1 MTSIQIGNRFVGENY
16 PPLVIAEI
24 GINHGGS
31 LSVAIEMAKAAIDAG
46 AEVIKHQTHIPED
59 EMSEEA
65 KSVVPGN
72 SDKSIY
78 EIIEEC
84 ALNEEDEFALMNYV
98 RDRGAIFISTP
109 FSRAA
114 EERIARMD
122 LPAIKIGSG
131 ECNNY
136 PLVRLVAKLGKPVI
150 LSTGMNTIESI
161 RPAVSILEE
170 HGVPYVL
177 LHCTNLYPTPA
188 NLIRLDAMKELQEN
202 FPNAILGLSDH
213 STSNYPALASIALGA
228 RVIERHFTDSY
239 NRIGPDINCSMDPTQ
254 LTELLEGSKTIFQAL
269 GGSKRPA
276 EEEGVT
282 IAFAFASVV
291 TIKPVKAGELLS
303 MENIWVKRPSGGDFS
318 AKDFEALLGATAKT
332 DIPANVQLKLSQ
344 VDR

>member
-1 MTSIQIGNRFVGENY
+1 MDSFHIGDRLVGLAH

-24 GINHGGS
+24 GINHGGD
-31 LSVAIEMAKAAIDAG
+31 LSVAIEMAKAAIDSG

-59 EMSEEA
+59 EMSSEA
-65 KSVVPGN
+65 KTVIPGN

-84 ALNEEDEFALMNYV
+84 ALNEDDEFALMNYV
-98 RDRGAIFISTP
+98 KSRGAIFISTP

-114 EERIARMD
+114 VERISRMD
-122 LPAIKIGSG
+122 LPVIKIGSG

-136 PLVRLVAKLGKPVI
+136 PLVKLVAKLGKPVI
-150 LSTGMNTIESI
+150 LSTGMNTIDSI
-161 RPAVSILEE
+161 RPSVNILEA
-170 HGVPYVL
+170 HGLPYVL
-177 LHCTNLYPTPA
+177 LHCTNLYPTPTD
-188 NLIRLDAMKELQEN
+188 LIRLDAIKELEDS
-202 FPNAILGLSDH
+202 FPRAVLGLSDH

-239 NRIGPDINCSMDPTQ
+239 DRVGPDINCSMDPAQ
-254 LTELLEGSKTIFQAL
+254 LKELLEGSRTIFQAL

-291 TIKPVKAGELLS
+291 TIKAIKAGEKLS
-303 MENIWVKRPSGGDFS
+303 MENIWVKRPSGGDFL
-318 AKDFEALLGATAKT
+318 ARDFESLLGSTANT
-332 DIPANVQLKLSQ
+332 DIPANVQLKTSQ